1 MDCITAVIDC
11 YFSLHEDAVAM
22 LVPALHHKH
31 HTSRQ
36 TSQVPGCWVIKFVWR
51 KEAQEILKFS
61 TGSKSKKSMAIP
73 KILKEGKSCELDQ
86 DVVRWSTL
94 HWIGHVPILG
104 NMMMA

>member
-1 MDCITAVIDC
+1 
-11 YFSLHEDAVAM
+11 
-22 LVPALHHKH
+22 
-31 HTSRQ
+31 
-36 TSQVPGCWVIKFVWR
+36 
-51 KEAQEILKFS
+51 
-61 TGSKSKKSMAIP
+61 MAIP